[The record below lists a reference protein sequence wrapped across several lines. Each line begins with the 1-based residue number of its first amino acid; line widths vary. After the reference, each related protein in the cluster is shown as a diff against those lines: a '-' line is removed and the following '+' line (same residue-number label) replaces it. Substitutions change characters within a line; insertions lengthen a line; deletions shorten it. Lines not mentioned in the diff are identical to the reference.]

1 MTPMRRILLLTMA
14 AAVGLCLA
22 ASPASA
28 HSVSGVSATN
38 FHTSL
43 KSVTPDRPG
52 LEVKVV
58 EAGSRLQVENRTGTE
73 VVVLGYKDEPYLR
86 IGPDGVFQNRLS
98 TATYINSS
106 REGKDPPDSAKNAQ
120 VGDTDWEKISS
131 ESVARW
137 HDHRIHW
144 MLPTDP
150 SPVQAN
156 PDRRHVI
163 IPEWVVTMKQG
174 NETITVKGDLVW
186 VPGPS
191 ALPWFAFVA
200 ALVAL
205 VVVIGRRPN
214 WATGLAAVTA
224 VLVAVDMFH
233 ALGLGLANAGDLT
246 ERLAK
251 SVTQAPL
258 ALLDWAAGALAIVW
272 LLRTRPG
279 ARGVSPRQGRR
290 ERAQSDGLAVAVLA
304 GLLVA
309 LLGGVSDVSALS
321 RSEVPFGFG
330 AGLAR
335 LTVAASL
342 GLGFGLA
349 VAASLRLA
357 DMWRPSA
364 GPTSARDDAVAT
376 PAAS

>member
-1 MTPMRRILLLTMA
+1 MSGMRRIVISAMA
-14 AAVGLCLA
+14 ALAGLCLA

-38 FHTSL
+38 FHTNL

-73 VVVLGYKDEPYLR
+73 VVVLGYKEEPYLR
-86 IGPDGVFQNRLS
+86 IGPDGVFQNKLS
-98 TATYINSS
+98 TATYINAT
-106 REGKDPPDSAKNAQ
+106 REGQDPPDSAKNAK
-120 VGDTDWEKISS
+120 VDDTDWEKISA
-131 ESVARW
+131 EPLARW

-156 PDRRHVI
+156 PDSRHVI
-163 IPEWVVTMKQG
+163 IPEWVVAMKLG
-174 NETITVKGDLVW
+174 NETITAKGDLVW

-191 ALPWFAFVA
+191 ALPWYGLVA

-233 ALGLGLANAGDLT
+233 ALGLGLANSGDLG

-258 ALLDWAAGALAIVW
+258 VLLDWAAGALAIVW
-272 LLRTRPG
+272 LLRRRPG
-279 ARGVSPRQGRR
+279 T
-290 ERAQSDGLAVAVLA
+290 DGLTVAVLA

-349 VAASLRLA
+349 LAAALRLA
-357 DMWRPSA
+357 GVWRPQPETQPSA
-364 GPTSARDDAVAT
+364 GPVTAPV
-376 PAAS
+376 

>member
-1 MTPMRRILLLTMA
+1 MRRILLSATA
-14 AAVGLCLA
+14 AIIVLCLA

-38 FHTSL
+38 FHTNL

-52 LEVKVV
+52 LEVQVI
-58 EAGSRLQVENRTGTE
+58 EAGSRLQVENRTGSE
-73 VVVLGYKDEPYLR
+73 IVVLGYKDEPYLR
-86 IGPDGVFQNRLS
+86 VGPDGVFQNRLS
-98 TATYINSS
+98 TATYINAT
-106 REGKDPPDSAKNAQ
+106 REGEDPPDSAKNAK

-131 ESVARW
+131 APLARW

-144 MLPTDP
+144 MLATDP

-156 PDRRHVI
+156 PGQRHVV

-174 NETITVKGDLVW
+174 NETFTVKGDLVW
-186 VPGPS
+186 EPGPS
-191 ALPWFAFVA
+191 ALPWYGLVA

-205 VVVIGRRPN
+205 VIVIGRRPN
-214 WATGLAAVTA
+214 WATGLAAVAA

-233 ALGLGLANAGDLT
+233 ALGLGLANAGGLG

-272 LLRTRPG
+272 LLR
-279 ARGVSPRQGRR
+279 RR
-290 ERAQSDGLAVAVLA
+290 TDGLTVAVLA

-349 VAASLRLA
+349 VAAALRLA
-357 DMWRPSA
+357 GVWRPSA
-364 GPTSARDDAVAT
+364 TPASARDDAVAA

>member
-1 MTPMRRILLLTMA
+1 MCAMRRIVLSVMA
-14 AAVGLCLA
+14 AAAGLCLA

-73 VVVLGYKDEPYLR
+73 VVVFGYKDEPYLR
-86 IGPDGVFQNRLS
+86 IGPDGVFQNKLS
-98 TATYINSS
+98 TATYINAT
-106 REGKDPPDSAKNAQ
+106 REGQDPPDSAKNAK
-120 VGDTDWEKISS
+120 VGDADWEKLSS
-131 ESVARW
+131 EPVARW

-150 SPVQAN
+150 SPVQAK
-156 PDRRHVI
+156 PGQRHVI

-174 NETITVKGDLVW
+174 TETITVKGDLVW

-214 WATGLAAVTA
+214 WGTGLAAVTA

-233 ALGLGLANAGDLT
+233 ALGLGLANAGDLG

-272 LLRTRPG
+272 LLRRRPG
-279 ARGVSPRQGRR
+279 SRGVSPRQGRR
-290 ERAQSDGLAVAVLA
+290 EPSQADGLTVAVLA

-349 VAASLRLA
+349 VAAALRLA
-357 DMWRPSA
+357 GVWRPSA
-364 GPTSARDDAVAT
+364 GPAPASDDPVAA